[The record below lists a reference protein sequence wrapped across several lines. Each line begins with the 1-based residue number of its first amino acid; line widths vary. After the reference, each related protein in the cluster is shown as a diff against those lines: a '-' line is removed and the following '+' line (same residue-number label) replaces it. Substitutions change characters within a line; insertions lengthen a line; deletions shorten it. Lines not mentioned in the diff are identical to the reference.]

1 MKKLIIIFILILIII
16 IFSVIFALININ
28 NDRFING
35 VTVDGI
41 DLSGL
46 KMEEAREKLEQKAN
60 TTNKIE
66 IYYKDFSNELDGKQI
81 NVNHNIDL
89 VLEEAYKI
97 GRSGNILKNNYQIL
111 CAMIFGLDVS
121 SKLELDEERLNNE
134 VDSISQRIPGVM
146 VESNYYIE
154 SDKLIISKGKPGIVV
169 NKEELISKIRNSYES
184 YNNSKIEIPVIQAQ
198 PEEMSMQKIYD
209 EIYKKPQNA
218 YIEKEPFKVYPEV
231 NGIDLAISIEEAN
244 KILNEDKEEYII
256 PLKITKPEI
265 TTNNLGEDAF
275 PDLLGRYTTRYDP
288 GTKDRNTNL
297 ELAAN
302 KINGAIILPGEIFSY
317 NRIVG
322 QRTIDA
328 GYKEASTYARR

>member
-121 SKLELDEERLNNE
+121 SKFELDEERLNNE

-169 NKEELISKIRNSYES
+169 NKEELISKIRNSY
-184 YNNSKIEIPVIQAQ
+184 
-198 PEEMSMQKIYD
+198 
-209 EIYKKPQNA
+209 
-218 YIEKEPFKVYPEV
+218 
-231 NGIDLAISIEEAN
+231 
-244 KILNEDKEEYII
+244 
-256 PLKITKPEI
+256 
-265 TTNNLGEDAF
+265 
-275 PDLLGRYTTRYDP
+275 
-288 GTKDRNTNL
+288 
-297 ELAAN
+297 
-302 KINGAIILPGEIFSY
+302 
-317 NRIVG
+317 
-322 QRTIDA
+322 
-328 GYKEASTYARR
+328 